1 MIASRQAAI
10 WMALLAAVPAAAA
23 QQLGSAVA
31 AAETDVLIGQPAT
44 GRGPGVVYVY
54 RPSGDSWTIAA
65 RLHATDEPRGD
76 GFGASLALDGATLLV
91 AAGPESPAPA
101 YVFERDGSGS
111 WREVARLAP
120 DGLAGGG
127 APQRF
132 ETPAALIQALIQG
145 PVRRTVALDRG
156 VALVANW
163 GGDGRSEAAYVY
175 RAGGRATSP
184 TWQEEG
190 RLEPAESAPGI
201 AFGAAL
207 AAAGDF
213 AVVGAPRA
221 AERTGAAYV
230 FARDSASGAWAQAA
244 RLAPDGLGANAAFG
258 SAVAIVSGA
267 ILVGA
272 PGEGDRGLV
281 FVYARAPQTGAW
293 VEAGRLVASDSGA
306 ARFGSAIA
314 VRGPTALI
322 GAPRADDGHG
332 AIYAW
337 ARDAYGRWSEAGKLA
352 GDGFGP
358 RDGFAG
364 AVALGSSV
372 AVAGAAGQDYGMGAA
387 AVYRRDEGGAWV
399 QTAQLRGDDDMR
411 RMVRGEVP
419 CADGRSGDFACR
431 NVDLLAFLPVTAI
444 GGGRG
449 VRVSDMWGWTDGET
463 RREYA
468 LVGRTDGTAFV
479 DITNPASP
487 VYLGELPA
495 PPSGA
500 RDIKVYA
507 DHAFVVA
514 DGAIEHGMQVFALR
528 RLRDVVG
535 PPVTFE
541 PDAVYDRLHS
551 AHNLVINTET
561 GFAFTVGSGG
571 GGETCGGGLH
581 MIDIR
586 NPLEPAFAGCHH
598 DPTRGL
604 VWPGR
609 THDAQ
614 CVVYRGPDG
623 EHRGKELCFT
633 SNETVLSIID
643 VTDKANPTILAEAT
657 YPGVAY
663 VHQGW
668 LTDDQHH
675 FVLDDEADELTG
687 FTDGTRTLVFDVAD
701 LDDPVLLAE
710 YRSTQKATDHNL
722 YVKGDRVYQANYLA
736 GMRVLDISDVAHPVE
751 VGYFDTVPDRDEP
764 GFSGGAWT
772 AYPFFESGVVAVS
785 SMRDGLFLLRPRPD
799 RPVP

>member
-1 MIASRQAAI
+1 MIASRHAGV
-10 WMALLAAVPAAAA
+10 WLALLAAVPTAHA

-31 AAETDVLIGQPAT
+31 VDETDVLIGQPAT
-44 GRGPGVVYVY
+44 ARGPGVVYVY
-54 RPSGDSWTIAA
+54 RPDGNSWTVAA
-65 RLHATDEPRGD
+65 RLQATAEPSGD
-76 GFGASLALDGATLLV
+76 GFGASLALDGSTLLV
-91 AAGPESPAPA
+91 AAGPESAAPA
-101 YVFERDGSGS
+101 YVFERDASGV
-111 WREVARLAP
+111 WREAARLVP
-120 DGLAGGG
+120 DGLAGAG
-127 APQRF
+127 APARF

-145 PVRRTVALDRG
+145 PVRRTVALGGG

-163 GGDGRSEAAYVY
+163 GGDGRNEAAYVY
-175 RAGGRATSP
+175 RTRGGAAARD
-184 TWQEEG
+184 WEEEA
-190 RLEPAESAPGI
+190 RLAPAEAAPGMG
-201 AFGAAL
+201 FGASMAMS
-207 AAAGDF
+207 GDLV
-213 AVVGAPRA
+213 VVGAPRA
-221 AERTGAAYV
+221 AERGGAAYV
-230 FARDSASGAWAQAA
+230 FARDSASGTWKQAA
-244 RLAPDGLGANAAFG
+244 RLAPDSLGANAGFG
-258 SAVAIVSGA
+258 SAVAVVSGT

-272 PGEGDRGLV
+272 PGEGRTGVV
-281 FVYARAPQTGAW
+281 FTYARTAQAGTWVGTERLAPRDSA
-293 VEAGRLVASDSGA
+293 AG
-306 ARFGSAIA
+306 RFGSAIA
-314 VRGPTALI
+314 VRGAAVLI
-322 GAPRADDGHG
+322 GAPRADDGRG
-332 AIYAW
+332 AIYGW
-337 ARDAYGRWSEAGKLA
+337 SRDPYGRWLETGKMA

-358 RDGFAG
+358 RDGFA
-364 AVALGSSV
+364 AALALGPGV
-372 AVAGAAGQDYGMGAA
+372 AVVGAPSQDYGMGG
-387 AVYRRDEGGAWV
+387 AVVFRREAGAWAEA
-399 QTAQLRGDDDMR
+399 AQLRGDDDSR

-419 CADGRSGDFACR
+419 CADGRSSDFACQ
-431 NVDLLAFLPVTAI
+431 NVDLLAFLPVSAI

-463 RREYA
+463 GREYA

-479 DITNPASP
+479 DVTDPSDP
-487 VYLGELPA
+487 VYVGELPA

-528 RLRDVVG
+528 RLRSVVG

-586 NPLEPAFAGCHH
+586 NPLAPTFAGCHH
-598 DPTRGL
+598 DPTKGL

-614 CVVYRGPDG
+614 CVVYRGPDE
-623 EHRGKELCFT
+623 EHREKELCFT

-643 VTDKANPTILAEAT
+643 VTDKANPAILSEAT

-668 LTDDQHH
+668 LTDDQQH
-675 FVLDDEADELTG
+675 FILDDEADELTG

-710 YRSTQKATDHNL
+710 FRSTQKATDHNL

-736 GMRVLDISDVAHPVE
+736 GMRVLDISDVAHPIE
-751 VGYFDTVPDRDEP
+751 IGYFDTVPDRDEP